1 VRRRHEFATRATLG
15 AGFSHLLLQL
25 LIESSL
31 FAVCGSELGIA
42 IAYESLRLLLQV
54 RPLQLPHPFSFAGVP
69 IEEVTVLTFETD
81 SGIWIGSEWP
91 IIRPEPWI

>member
-1 VRRRHEFATRATLG
+1 VRRRHEFVTRATLG

-54 RPLQLPHPFSFAGVP
+54 RAL
-69 IEEVTVLTFETD
+69 
-81 SGIWIGSEWP
+81 
-91 IIRPEPWI
+91 